1 MWDIKRILVFVPVSY
16 VATTMAGVICPTMIG
31 TPPPRAMMYQPFL
44 FQAPMASTTSCEN
57 QQSFDDKCPDRK
69 RPASQATSIKA
80 EPGSIRVMSE
90 SSKKV
95 GSLINTRCLRDTRRS
110 KWIKCRC
117 RH

>member
-44 FQAPMASTTSCEN
+44 IQAPVASMCEN
-57 QQSFDDKCPDRK
+57 QQSFEINKCPDHK
-69 RPASQATSIKA
+69 QPANQTTNIKA
-80 EPGSIRVMSE
+80 ELTSIMVMPE

-95 GSLINTRCLRDTRRS
+95 ESLINTRCVRDTHRS
-110 KWIKCRC
+110 KCSKRM
-117 RH
+117 